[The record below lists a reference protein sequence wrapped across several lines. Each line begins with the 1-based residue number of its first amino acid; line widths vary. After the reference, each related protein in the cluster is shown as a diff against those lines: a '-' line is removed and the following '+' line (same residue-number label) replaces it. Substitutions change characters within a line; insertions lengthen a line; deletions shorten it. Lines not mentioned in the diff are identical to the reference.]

1 MGCESYVRAVARQ
14 FSCLGMPTFIT
25 CLLYTSDAADEGLG
39 MPLFKQKTAFDIDLG
54 RVYERFDASELDGDA
69 LGALWCHSGRS
80 FGP

>member
-1 MGCESYVRAVARQ
+1 MGCESYVRAVAQQ
-14 FSCLGMPTFIT
+14 FMCLGLPAFIT
-25 CLLYTSDAADEGLG
+25 LT
-39 MPLFKQKTAFDIDLG
+39 PFDIDLG